1 VKMEIGNMSTRT
13 MEGSI
18 GVKIWDMEKVERRG
32 ETYNYESRWWRDLRK
47 AFGKEVEG

>member
-1 VKMEIGNMSTRT
+1 MSTRT